1 MNIIKIIL
9 TNGYIPLIPIFIWNY
24 IFMSKLPLVY
34 QPQSFNHDIPML
46 ISVGENLFR
55 SIIFILPMFFK
66 LSIEESRQRKGLVVF
81 VIGVLLYFFSWLTL
95 MYMPESTWSIN
106 ILVFSAPAYTP
117 IIWLVGLSMMVE
129 RYYLFRYSKWH
140 YIVPAILFSIFH
152 IYHSIYVFDR
162 AYL

>member
-9 TNGYIPLIPIFIWNY
+9 TNGYMPLIPILIWNY
-24 IFMSKLPLVY
+24 IFIPKLPLVY

-46 ISVGENLFR
+46 ITVGENLFR
-55 SIIFILPMFFK
+55 SIIFILPLFFK
-66 LSIEESRQRKGLVVF
+66 LSIDESRQRKGFVVF
-81 VIGVLLYFFSWLTL
+81 IIGVFLYFISWLTL
-95 MYMPESTWSIN
+95 MYLPNSTWSNN

-117 IIWLVGLSMMVE
+117 IVWLVGLSMMVE
-129 RYYLFRYSKWH
+129 RYYFFRYSKWH